1 MTIKDKERKE
11 KEQWLK
17 AFGSHLRKTRLKK
30 GVTGAELGRL
40 LYMDKPNIT
49 RLEKG
54 RVNPSLFLIKQICD
68 ALEMSIDEFFQ
79 DFNG

>member
-1 MTIKDKERKE
+1 MTIKEKEKRE

-17 AFGSHLRKTRLKK
+17 AFGDHLRKIRLKK

-68 ALEMSIDEFFQ
+68 ALDMSIEEFFR
-79 DFNG
+79 DVK